1 MALAAWLAGSQVY
14 IRETVEPFSQH
25 DSFRLRGAA
34 ITRLDVFSDVVLG
47 IALVLLVVSLAIPR
61 SFSDFRSPTPSFTAS
76 AVCFLMLVNVWYS
89 HYVFFRRYGLCDRWT
104 VLLNA
109 VLLGLVLFCVYPLK
123 FLYSTLF
130 TALLQVREFSPRV
143 AAAVQI
149 NGMMVLYALGFTV
162 IFFLLAALYWNAW
175 RQRDVLVLNG
185 VERLLTVSSIVDALG
200 MAAIGLIACLA
211 ALILPS
217 SWVLY
222 SAVLYFLILPWK
234 ALNSIYFGRKARH
247 LRSLLYPEP
256 GTL

>member
-1 MALAAWLAGSQVY
+1 MSSPQNQS
-14 IRETVEPFSQH
+14 P
-25 DSFRLRGAA
+25 DDNFRLRGVS

-61 SFSDFRSPTPSFTAS
+61 SFSDIRSPTPSFTAS
-76 AVCFLMLVNVWYS
+76 AICFLMLVNVWYS

-109 VLLGLVLFCVYPLK
+109 ALLGLVLFCVYPLK
-123 FLYSTLF
+123 FLYGTLF
-130 TALLQVREFSPRV
+130 ASLVRIEDLSPRL

-162 IFFLLAALYWNAW
+162 IFFLVAALYWNAW
-175 RQRDVLVLNG
+175 RQRDTLTLNG

-200 MAAIGLIACLA
+200 IAAVGLIACLA
-211 ALILPS
+211 ALILPT

-234 ALNSIYFGRKARH
+234 ALNTIYFGRKARH
-247 LRSLLYPEP
+247 LR
-256 GTL
+256 TLINPQLGLR

>member
-1 MALAAWLAGSQVY
+1 VRVL
-14 IRETVEPFSQH
+14 RNFVEP
-25 DSFRLRGAA
+25 DRLLTLEPSFRLRGGS

-61 SFSDFRSPTPSFTAS
+61 SFSDLRSPTPAFTAS

-89 HYVFFRRYGLCDRWT
+89 HYVFFRRYGLSDRWT

-109 VLLGLVLFCVYPLK
+109 GLLGLILFCVYPLK
-123 FLYSTLF
+123 FLYATLF
-130 TALLQVREFSPRV
+130 ASLVRIEDLSPRF

-149 NGMMVLYALGFTV
+149 NGMMVLYALGFTTV
-162 IFFLLAALYWNAW
+162 FFLVAALYWNAW
-175 RQRDVLVLNG
+175 RQRDELVLNG

-200 MAAIGLIACLA
+200 IAAVGLIACLA
-211 ALILPS
+211 ALILPT

-234 ALNSIYFGRKARH
+234 ALNTIYFGRKVRH
-247 LRSLLYPEP
+247 LRALINPQLD
-256 GTL
+256 LR

>member
-1 MALAAWLAGSQVY
+1 
-14 IRETVEPFSQH
+14 VEHFSQP

-34 ITRLDVFSDVVLG
+34 ITRIDVFSDVVLG
-47 IALVLLVVSLAIPR
+47 IALVLLVVSLAIPK

-109 VLLGLVLFCVYPLK
+109 VLLGFVLFCVYPLK
-123 FLYSTLF
+123 FLYATLFSTL
-130 TALLQVREFSPRV
+130 LRVEEFSPRV
-143 AAAVQI
+143 ASAVQI

-162 IFFLLAALYWNAW
+162 IFFLVGALYWNAW
-175 RQRDVLVLNG
+175 RQRDALVLNG
-185 VERLLTVSSIVDALG
+185 LERLLTISSIADALG
-200 MAAIGLIACLA
+200 MSAIGLIACLA

-222 SAVLYFLILPWK
+222 SVVLYFLILPWK
-234 ALNSIYFGRKARH
+234 ALNSIYFGRKARY

>member
-1 MALAAWLAGSQVY
+1 V
-14 IRETVEPFSQH
+14 ETARLSRLEPDFQ
-25 DSFRLRGAA
+25 LRGAS

-61 SFSDFRSPTPSFTAS
+61 SFSDLRSPTPSFTAS
-76 AVCFLMLVNVWYS
+76 AICFLMLVNVWYS

-109 VLLGLVLFCVYPLK
+109 ALLGLVLFCVYPLK

-130 TALLQVREFSPRV
+130 ASLVRVEDLSPRF
-143 AAAVQI
+143 AAAIQI

-162 IFFLLAALYWNAW
+162 IFFLVAALYWNAW
-175 RQRDVLVLNG
+175 LQRDRLALNG
-185 VERLLTVSSIVDALG
+185 VERLLTISSIVDALG
-200 MAAIGLIACLA
+200 VAAIGLIACLA
-211 ALILPS
+211 ALILPT

-222 SAVLYFLILPWK
+222 SAILYFLILPWK

-247 LRSLLYPEP
+247 LR
-256 GTL
+256 TLINPQLDPH

>member
-1 MALAAWLAGSQVY
+1 V
-14 IRETVEPFSQH
+14 ETARLSRLEPDFH
-25 DSFRLRGAA
+25 LRGAS

-61 SFSDFRSPTPSFTAS
+61 SFSDLRSPTPSFTTS
-76 AVCFLMLVNVWYS
+76 AICFLMLVKVWYS

-109 VLLGLVLFCVYPLK
+109 ALLGLVLFCVYPLK

-130 TALLQVREFSPRV
+130 ASLVRVEDLSPRF
-143 AAAVQI
+143 AAAIQI

-162 IFFLLAALYWNAW
+162 IFFLVAALYWNAW
-175 RQRDVLVLNG
+175 LQRDRLALNG
-185 VERLLTVSSIVDALG
+185 IERLLTISSIVDALG
-200 MAAIGLIACLA
+200 VAAIGLIACLA
-211 ALILPS
+211 ALILPT

-222 SAVLYFLILPWK
+222 SAMLYFLILPWK

-247 LRSLLYPEP
+247 LR
-256 GTL
+256 TLISPQLDPR

>member
-1 MALAAWLAGSQVY
+1 
-14 IRETVEPFSQH
+14 
-25 DSFRLRGAA
+25 
-34 ITRLDVFSDVVLG
+34 
-47 IALVLLVVSLAIPR
+47 
-61 SFSDFRSPTPSFTAS
+61 
-76 AVCFLMLVNVWYS
+76 MLVNVWYS
-89 HYVFFRRYGLCDRWT
+89 HYIFFRRYGLCDRWT

-130 TALLQVREFSPRV
+130 TTLLEVRAFSPRV

-149 NGMMVLYALGFTV
+149 NGLMVLSALGFTV
-162 IFFLLAALYWNAW
+162 ILFLLAALYWNAW
-175 RQRDVLVLNG
+175 RQRGVLALNG
-185 VERLLTVSSIVDALG
+185 VERLVTVSSIVDALG

-234 ALNSIYFGRKARH
+234 ALNSIYF
-247 LRSLLYPEP
+247 
-256 GTL
+256 